1 VAVPQDSDLAE
12 SVVRFAQLRARP
24 ATDRRSPLARRVD
37 DTYHFRHC
45 HDNDFLWSPCSALV
59 GRTSFRRRDG
69 NNNPSVDLHTL
80 SLVIVPQAG
89 FNCILIAQRL
99 NRVISRLLPEYQ
111 QTIEHAA
118 TI

>member
-1 VAVPQDSDLAE
+1 LLSAKVWSSASRNGKNIAASVLCSRTIPAALDDLQQQGQYYHDGSVAQGS
-12 SVVRFAQLRARP
+12 
-24 ATDRRSPLARRVD
+24 
-37 DTYHFRHC
+37 
-45 HDNDFLWSPCSALV
+45 
-59 GRTSFRRRDG
+59 GRTNSRRRDG
-69 NNNPSVDLHTL
+69 NNTSNDLNKF